1 MKNSIIYYL
10 LFILLL
16 MNTINYVYAQI
27 TVMDDSHQ
35 IVTLP
40 QAAKRVISLSP
51 GLTELIF
58 AAGGGQYLKGVVTYS
73 DYPPEAKHIQR
84 VGSYNALDIEQILM
98 LQTDLIIAWQSG
110 NPKHQIEQLKKFG
123 IPVYL
128 SEPGDFEDIA
138 ATILQLGKLMATEQI
153 ARQSAQTFLT
163 QYLHLKQQYQLA
175 HNQAGKSTF
184 IQIWNK
190 PLMTVNQAHLISKV
204 ISLCGGNNI
213 FADNISLTSTPDI
226 ESILAANPQ
235 VIIATGMADSSK
247 QWLKRW
253 RQWPYL
259 NAVKNQQLFAV
270 NPDHLVRH
278 TPRILLGIK
287 EVCSFLQ
294 P

>member
-73 DYPPEAKHIQR
+73 DYPPEAKHIQH